1 MPIKAVLFDLD
12 GTIVD
17 TAEDIVYALNILLSN
32 HGRSP
37 TTLQDLAPIIP
48 QGTIFMIRHTF
59 GVTNNLDALVQELKV
74 IREANLI
81 RHASVY
87 PGMRDTLQKLQENN
101 YRLAIVSN
109 NYNKRIVK
117 ILEHMQLNQYF
128 PVIIGQD
135 DLGILKPDPAPMLH
149 ACGKLN
155 VAPKECIYVG
165 DSIVD
170 QQAALNANMPF
181 ILAAYGDGK
190 NTNITTEFVAN
201 SCYDIYKIVAD
212 M

>member
-1 MPIKAVLFDLD
+1 MQIKAVIFDLD

-17 TAEDIVYALNILLSN
+17 TGEDIVYALNILLSKHN
-32 HGRSP
+32 RPLTS
-37 TTLQDLAPIIP
+37 LKDLAPIIP
-48 QGTIFMIRHTF
+48 QGTIFMIKHTF
-59 GVTNNLDALVQELKV
+59 GDTNNINELMRELQV

-87 PGMRDTLQKLQENN
+87 PGMSDTINKLHEDN
-101 YRLAIVSN
+101 YKLAIVSN
-109 NYNKRIVK
+109 NYNQRIAK
-117 ILEHMQLNQYF
+117 ILTHMKLNQYF
-128 PVIIGQD
+128 PVIVGQD
-135 DLGILKPDPAPMLH
+135 DLGILKPNPAPILH
-149 ACGKLN
+149 ACNKLN
-155 VAPKECIYVG
+155 VAPEECIYVG

-170 QQAALNANMPF
+170 QQTAINSNMPF

-201 SCYDIYKIVAD
+201 YSYDIHKIVTY